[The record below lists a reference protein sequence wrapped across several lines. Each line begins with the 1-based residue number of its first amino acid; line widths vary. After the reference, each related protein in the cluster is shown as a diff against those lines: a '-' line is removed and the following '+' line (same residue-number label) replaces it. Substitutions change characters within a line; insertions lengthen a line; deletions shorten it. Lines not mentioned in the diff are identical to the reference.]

1 MDTLPITPRQMEIVQ
16 TTFAKVVA
24 SRLPTGELFYK
35 RLFEIAP
42 ETKKLFVDTD
52 MKAQGDKLLRMVGV
66 AVGALSQPKAL
77 MPALT
82 GLGERHV
89 DYGVTNEMYQ
99 PGGEALIWTLQYV
112 LGSDFDEEVRD
123 AWGTVYTVMA
133 QVITQAADN
142 HK

>member
-1 MDTLPITPRQMEIVQ
+1 MEIVQ

-42 ETKKLFVDTD
+42 ETKKLFADTD